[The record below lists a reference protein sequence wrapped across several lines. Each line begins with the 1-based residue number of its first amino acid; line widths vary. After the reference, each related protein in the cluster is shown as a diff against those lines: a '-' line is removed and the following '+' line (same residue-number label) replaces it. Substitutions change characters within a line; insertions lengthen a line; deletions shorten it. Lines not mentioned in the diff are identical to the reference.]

1 MKTNENVTDFVIRY
15 KGHPKYNS
23 TKIIE
28 NDAVEVIV
36 QKLEMLLFTNKKDII
51 GTASYDFGADLE
63 YLLWET
69 KLPNNILEKRI
80 NEQINKY
87 IPELV
92 SIGYDFILSI
102 YEGDYRDIM
111 SLDFTIYG
119 YNITFVLD

>member
-80 NEQINKY
+80 KEQINKY

-102 YEGDYRDIM
+102 YEGDFRDIM